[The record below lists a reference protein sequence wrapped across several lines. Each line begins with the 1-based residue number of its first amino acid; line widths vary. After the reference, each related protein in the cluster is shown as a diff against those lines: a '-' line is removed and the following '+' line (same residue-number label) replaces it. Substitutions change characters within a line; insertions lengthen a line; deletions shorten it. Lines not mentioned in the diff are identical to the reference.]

1 MQKII
6 LTALLLAAPHTHAI
20 ECPAPLEV
28 PQGEGIEIHR
38 NVCGALGVFSQH
50 GKKGFFD
57 PGSGEIV
64 VPAQFDAVY
73 NDYVADTLTPVMKD
87 GRWAYV
93 DTQGK
98 TVQPFE
104 YEAAEAFTH
113 NWMGSRERE
122 CVEAQKKRQ
131 ARGDRPPG
139 QNPAGKHTLRI
150 AAATEHL
157 DRSCRTA
164 FTYTMSAQAYV

>member
-93 DTQGK
+93 DTRGK
-98 TVQPFE
+98 AHTAWEFE
-104 YEAAEAFTH
+104 QVSLFPYDDALAIVGKAGRYGIIDRQRANAAISMKRATPS
-113 NWMGSRERE
+113 SRSPTTTR
-122 CVEAQKKRQ
+122 
-131 ARGDRPPG
+131 
-139 QNPAGKHTLRI
+139 
-150 AAATEHL
+150 AA
-157 DRSCRTA
+157 
-164 FTYTMSAQAYV
+164 SALTSPR